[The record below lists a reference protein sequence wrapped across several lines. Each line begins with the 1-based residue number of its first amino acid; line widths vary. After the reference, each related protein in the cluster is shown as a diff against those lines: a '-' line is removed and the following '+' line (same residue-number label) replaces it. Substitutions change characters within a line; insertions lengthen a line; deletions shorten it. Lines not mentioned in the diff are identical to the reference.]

1 MTGTRHARSVLL
13 AGIGLCACLAIS
25 SQSRAGAPPEIGNA
39 TLRDARGQPTP
50 VTALAQAHKLTVV
63 IFYAAGCPC
72 FAAHVE
78 RLRQLEAELAP
89 RGVGF
94 VVVDS
99 ERHARGTPALPPEIA
114 PGLPLLRDESGEL
127 ARRLG
132 ALYATESYV
141 LDPTGRIRYHGGV
154 DSDRK
159 YLRPDAQPY
168 LRQALLKLLSNDAP
182 ALATSKAL
190 GCALRLM

>member
-1 MTGTRHARSVLL
+1 M
-13 AGIGLCACLAIS
+13 
-25 SQSRAGAPPEIGNA
+25 
-39 TLRDARGQPTP
+39 
-50 VTALAQAHKLTVV
+50 
-63 IFYAAGCPC
+63 
-72 FAAHVE
+72 
-78 RLRQLEAELAP
+78 
-89 RGVGF
+89 
-94 VVVDS
+94 VDS
-99 ERHARGTPALPPEIA
+99 ERHPQGTPALPTEIA

-141 LDPTGRIRYHGGV
+141 LDPTGRVRYQGGV

-168 LRQALLKLLSNDAP
+168 LRQALLKLLSSDAP
-182 ALATSKAL
+182 AFATGKAL